1 LRFIEFAP
9 PSKIGRLTTG
19 AKLKAPEPPPDRP
32 DRSVLA
38 APKKVMA
45 QILGVDQPPH
55 HPCPGDVASKED

>member
-1 LRFIEFAP
+1 
-9 PSKIGRLTTG
+9 
-19 AKLKAPEPPPDRP
+19 
-32 DRSVLA
+32 VLA